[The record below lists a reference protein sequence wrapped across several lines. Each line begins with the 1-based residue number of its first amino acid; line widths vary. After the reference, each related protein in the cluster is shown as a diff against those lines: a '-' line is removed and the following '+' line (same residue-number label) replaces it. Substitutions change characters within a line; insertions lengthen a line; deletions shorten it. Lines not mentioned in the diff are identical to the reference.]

1 MSIVT
6 ITNSNG
12 EKFDATVPELSEE
25 VKTSGYIQQI
35 DENSSIEEIE
45 AITSTAIEN
54 KLEQP
59 QFHNRAER
67 RAFAKKLGKSGR
79 AQFGTISET
88 AKKLNYINL
97 IQQLRELNEKK
108 ENENNEQATEN

>member
-1 MSIVT
+1 MNNNEETFVT
-6 ITNSNG
+6 GLTTDQDN
-12 EKFDATVPELSEE
+12 
-25 VKTSGYIQQI
+25 
-35 DENSSIEEIE
+35 IEEIVE
-45 AITSTAIEN
+45 ETTSAIEN
-54 KLEQP
+54 KINQP

-67 RAFAKKLGKSGR
+67 RAFAKRLGKSGR

-108 ENENNEQATEN
+108 ENENYEQATEN